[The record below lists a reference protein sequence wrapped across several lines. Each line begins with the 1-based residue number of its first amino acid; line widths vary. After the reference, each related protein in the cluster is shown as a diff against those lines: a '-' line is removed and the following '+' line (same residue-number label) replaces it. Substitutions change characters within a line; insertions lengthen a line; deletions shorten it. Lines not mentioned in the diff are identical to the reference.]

1 MGNTTITLTGLF
13 MEGLLS
19 FFSPCILP
27 LIPLYIG
34 YLTAGHDSNAPDH
47 RLRTFL
53 NTAAFVLGICTV
65 FIAAGLGS
73 TALQQFFQTYTIQF
87 QLVGGFLL
95 IVLGLMTL
103 GVLHIPL
110 LERDYRF
117 SLSTSEKTSFLKAYV
132 MGFCFSFAW
141 SPCIGP
147 LLASAIVQ
155 AASAPTKLEGLLY
168 LGAYSLGFVI
178 PFLLVGLFADSVLSW
193 IKKHKDIVKYTG
205 WLGGA
210 VVTCVGIYMLVQA
223 NTNILALQKSVA
235 ASEKPAAAAVSGAEN
250 NSSVI
255 QEGAQDTPEADTGV
269 DAEKYNFT
277 LNDSEGNPHSLTDYI
292 GKPLLLNFFGT
303 WCRYCNMELP
313 ALQKVADEG
322 SVEVVLIA
330 APHLNNE
337 GDIAFVEQYM
347 SDAGYHFTILY
358 DETYDV
364 TRTYGISGYPTT
376 FAMKKDGSFLGYMP
390 GYMSDDVLEQVVA
403 ELTSE
408 EQ

>member
-1 MGNTTITLTGLF
+1 MGTTTITLTGLF

-34 YLTAGHDSNAPDH
+34 YLTAGYDSSDPKH

-53 NTAAFVLGICTV
+53 NTFAFVLGICTV

-73 TALQQFFQTYTIQF
+73 TALQKFFQTYTIQF
-87 QLVGGFLL
+87 QLIGGFLL

-103 GVLHIPL
+103 GIVHIPL

-117 SLSTSEKTSFLKAYV
+117 SFSTSGKTSFLKAYV

-155 AASAPTKLEGLLY
+155 AASAPTKLVGLLY
-168 LGAYSLGFVI
+168 LGAYSLGFI
-178 PFLLVGLFADSVLSW
+178 LPFLIVGLFADTVLNW
-193 IKKHKDIVKYTG
+193 IKNHKTVVKYTG

-210 VVTCVGIYMLVQA
+210 VVTGVGIYMLVQA
-223 NTNILALQKSVA
+223 NTNILALQKSTA
-235 ASEKPAAAAVSGAEN
+235 APSVAVSGAEN
-250 NSSVI
+250 NAAVI
-255 QEGAQDTPEADTGV
+255 QEGAQDTPDPDTRP

-277 LNDSEGNPHSLTDYI
+277 LNDSEGNPHSLTDYV

-303 WCRYCNMELP
+303 WCSYCNMELP
-313 ALQKVADEG
+313 SLQKVADNGEI
-322 SVEVVLIA
+322 EVVLIA

-337 GDIAFVEQYM
+337 GDIAYVEQYM
-347 SDAGYHFTILY
+347 KDAGYHFTILY
-358 DETYDV
+358 DENYDV
-364 TRTYGISGYPTT
+364 TRSYGISGYPTT
-376 FAMKKDGSFLGYMP
+376 FAMNKDGSFLGYMP
-390 GYMSDDVLEQVVA
+390 GYMPDEVLDQVVA
-403 ELTSE
+403 QLTE
-408 EQ
+408 KK